1 MIEIEQIN
9 SLLSVYQKLDSLLS
23 SPSPPQSIY
32 VQSTSNLD
40 FTLELVQQLL
50 RKNQVPPNGL
60 PNFVQINLDEILSTR
75 NLFQSILNQFANWY
89 PPYHLSNIHSW
100 NGQTNIN
107 KHNPSDF
114 SWDYSQFSNDLKINN
129 LNKSKGLLAQ
139 RKSNSFDG
147 FCEGLRVIC
156 HQLSSSNNSTTSE
169 NSTNFPRFIIFNKPE
184 LMRAWKEFDILTS
197 FTRLAELSGCSI
209 HIVFVSC
216 LPWPKLR
223 PRYGA
228 LDPVS
233 ISIPRL
239 SENDLVQILTHDGP
253 PQDVTEIANLELKNH
268 LKDIFLAFV
277 NFIVATFNSQTSAD
291 LYELSILVNRLWP
304 DWITRMDESGSSF
317 KDTAK
322 MILLSKPTIELEQKA
337 YGSPVW
343 HLPSFLT
350 KPAGLE
356 EPSEGISDDDEE
368 MVMSTDEES
377 TTNGS
382 PKKKSK
388 TEFLSPKKPSNKL
401 LLLSPS
407 KTRVNQLSSQTPFST
422 PSKPRH
428 YLSIFSPSMTNPSSQ
443 PGSVTT
449 TRHRFS
455 THLTPI
461 TPGGRIQ
468 TLKFTATSSI
478 DKGPVIYQRQK
489 TLDTLS
495 LSLPIVARFLL
506 VAAFIASFNP
516 ARTDLGLFLTSNDGI
531 KKRKSRAP
539 RKIQPGQIIRA
550 KIRQR
555 LLGPKMFTIG
565 RLMAIFN
572 AITDQEGVKF
582 NEIDVLQQIGTLIQ
596 FKLLLKTN
604 TNSITN
610 QSSDKQLDQIK
621 LIVSNLSSS
630 NETQILR
637 ICDSLQFNLLNR
649 MWESED

>member
-169 NSTNFPRFIIFNKPE
+169 NSTNFP
-184 LMRAWKEFDILTS
+184 
-197 FTRLAELSGCSI
+197 
-209 HIVFVSC
+209 
-216 LPWPKLR
+216 R